1 MLYAQTGKALLVS
14 REAHGGQTR
23 RSGMEL
29 YYKHTGRVADEVH
42 RYHGSIDAINAAFL
56 HDVLEDT
63 DYPEA
68 DLDRLFSARTMALV
82 RLLTK
87 QPGDTD
93 AVYQSRILESGDY
106 ELMLIKFCDLTDNL
120 MLDFRFLWEGW
131 EERQQV
137 YLTFRAALAKRMA
150 AL

>member
-1 MLYAQTGKALLVS
+1 M
-14 REAHGGQTR
+14 
-23 RSGMEL
+23 
-29 YYKHTGRVADEVH
+29 H

-68 DLDRLFSARTMALV
+68 ELDRLFSARTMALV

-106 ELMLIKFCDLTDNL
+106 ELMLIKFCDLSDNL
-120 MLDFRFLWEGW
+120 MLDFRFLWDGW

-137 YLTFRAALAKRMA
+137 YLTFRAALAKRLA
-150 AL
+150 A